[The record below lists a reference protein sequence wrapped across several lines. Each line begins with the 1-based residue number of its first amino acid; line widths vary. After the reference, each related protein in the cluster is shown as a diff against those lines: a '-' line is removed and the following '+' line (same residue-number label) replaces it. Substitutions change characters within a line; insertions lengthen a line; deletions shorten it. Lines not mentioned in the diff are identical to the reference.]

1 MNKKI
6 VYFLVA
12 CMSFAVASCSVPRAT
27 GPYKVVDGK
36 KSSQSSTK
44 TDSSKE
50 DKRVQDDSR
59 NISELVAQEKGLRQE
74 TFELEASEDANKLS
88 VFSVIIGSF
97 SNKNNALN
105 LKADQ
110 KPKYDAFLVVN
121 EKGMFRVVLISYNTY
136 QQAKAKVEEIRSQ
149 FPDAW
154 VLVQK
159 Q

>member
-6 VYFLVA
+6 VYFLA
-12 CMSFAVASCSVPRAT
+12 GCISFVVVSCSVPRAT
-27 GPYKVVDGK
+27 GPYRVVESKGGDI
-36 KSSQSSTK
+36 SSTK
-44 TDSSKE
+44 TETAKSEVKE
-50 DKRVQDDSR
+50 QEDSR
-59 NISELVAQEKGLRQE
+59 NISELMAQEKGLRQE
-74 TFELEASEDANKLS
+74 AFELETSEDANKLS

-110 KPKYDAFLVVN
+110 KPEHDAFLVVN

-136 QQAKAKVEEIRSQ
+136 HQAKAKVEEIRSK